1 VYQGDT
7 HFYSRDL
14 PLHTEDLG
22 PARCPLYVF
31 SGEYDYSATTE
42 MSRAAAEK
50 LGGELIVMP
59 GRGHF
64 PMSEDPEGFAE
75 YLLPVLDRIAAAGT

>member
-1 VYQGDT
+1 
-7 HFYSRDL
+7 
-14 PLHTEDLG
+14 
-22 PARCPLYVF
+22 
-31 SGEYDYSATTE
+31 

-75 YLLPVLDRIAAAGT
+75 HLMPVLEVLR